1 MVGEWF
7 VMEKT
12 EDGTAKVYNYR
23 VFFEYNGKTY
33 GDAYPLVI
41 SGYKDLE
48 EELKESPR
56 CFIDIVEFC
65 VCSWL
70 EGNELLVEGKSPQNI
85 YVRSEDGS
93 FNQDVSVLSYR

>member
-1 MVGEWF
+1 
-7 VMEKT
+7 MEKDT
-12 EDGTAKVYNYR
+12 TARVYNYR

-33 GDAYPLVI
+33 GDAFPLVI

-56 CFIDIVEFC
+56 CVVNIVEFC

-70 EGNELLVEGKSPQNI
+70 KGEGLLVESNFPQNI
-85 YVRSEDGS
+85 YLKSIDGE
-93 FNQDVSVLSYR
+93 FKQNVSGLSLKANL